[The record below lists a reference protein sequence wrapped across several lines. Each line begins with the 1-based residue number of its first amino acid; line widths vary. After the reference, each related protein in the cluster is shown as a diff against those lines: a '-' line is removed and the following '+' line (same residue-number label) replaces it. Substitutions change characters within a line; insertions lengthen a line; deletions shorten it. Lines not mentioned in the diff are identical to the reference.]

1 MSKLTFSHA
10 PMGGGKSLATLVR
23 HRHATTHG
31 LHSVLLVCNPRE
43 EGMVTSRVGMEAP
56 AIEITASTD
65 LFALLAHIHAQN
77 PIYHVIADEAH
88 FYTAKQIE
96 ELAQVVDVLGVNV
109 EAYGLLSDYRTR
121 LFEASQR
128 LVELAYEIVT
138 LPTRPLCACG
148 RTATLNARLVDGVM
162 VTAGEQIVVG
172 DIKGDKVRY
181 EAVCRQCHIQTKPK
195 IQPTL
200 FSESTPQ
207 P

>member
-1 MSKLTFSHA
+1 MPKLTFSHA

-56 AIEITASTD
+56 AIEITAETN
-65 LFALLAHIHAQN
+65 LFELLAHIHAKN

-96 ELAQVVDVLGVNV
+96 ELGQVVDVLGVDV
-109 EAYGLLSDYRTR
+109 EAYGLMTDYRTR
-121 LFEASQR
+121 LFEASAR
-128 LVELAYEIVT
+128 LVELADEIVT

-162 VTAGEQIVVG
+162 VTDGEQILVG
-172 DIKGDKVRY
+172 DIKGDRVRY
-181 EAVCRQCHIQTKPK
+181 EAVCRQCHVQTKPK

-200 FSESTPQ
+200 FAETDS
-207 P
+207 